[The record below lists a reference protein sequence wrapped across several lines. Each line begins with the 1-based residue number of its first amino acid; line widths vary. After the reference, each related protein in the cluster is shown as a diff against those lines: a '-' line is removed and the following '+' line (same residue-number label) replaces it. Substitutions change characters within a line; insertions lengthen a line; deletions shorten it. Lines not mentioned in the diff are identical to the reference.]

1 MKIDLSVFSTTAAT
15 CEGVIV
21 HGISDGVYYYN
32 LTSGANTEISSVP
45 LTFKSRMDFS
55 IAQDNGSPLVS
66 IHTNREETLWAY
78 YELLGYHTVPFLKM
92 YGYSIDYTSTTSPAA
107 LTINNGVML
116 DPATEAIRE
125 FAKDKGF
132 DLFEPCCYDS
142 GGDVS

>member
-1 MKIDLSVFSTTAAT
+1 MKIKLDVFLIGGAT
-15 CEGVIV
+15 CYGFIV

-55 IAQDNGSPLVS
+55 IAQDNGSPLTC
-66 IHTNREETLWAY
+66 IYTNREESCWTY
-78 YELLGYHTVPFLKM
+78 YELFGGHTASFLKM
-92 YGYSIDYTSTTSPAA
+92 YGYSIDYTSTVSPSA
-107 LTINNGVML
+107 LTINQGVML
-116 DPATEAIRE
+116 DPSTEAIRE